1 MEDEK
6 NSSVAAPDLDD
17 NFIEKKFEEILEKK
31 LPEILEKT
39 EELKKKKA
47 EQEEERAKYVKK
59 IWSYFPGAKTKK
71 LSFEEA
77 KDIAEKLE
85 ELAQKVG
92 YTPVKPREAE
102 VKFFG
107 GKKRKAR
114 NATIIT
120 LIVII
125 IGVAVSKFLWGW

>member
-1 MEDEK
+1 MEE
-6 NSSVAAPDLDD
+6 NSSVAAADLDD

-102 VKFFG
+102 KKFFG
-107 GKKRKAR
+107 DKKGRKFRIA
-114 NATIIT
+114 A
-120 LIVII
+120 VII
-125 IGVAVSKFLWGW
+125 LIAAAIGAVITKFLWGW